1 MSTSPEEVK
10 RRAKQLLTA
19 MQEIREETLQLPILR
34 KRLIGFTSQLRQR
47 GTIPEQAARQLS
59 PEQMEALQ
67 QQAEQNPP
75 VSTSGQLQLFQRP
88 RLFQGQ
94 TPIRGAVANLINAL
108 TVKSTG
114 VTQKQEE
121 DEQAYEERQKDLEAS
136 EMAQARLKR
145 KGIYKEHG
153 IEI

>member
-10 RRAKQLLTA
+10 RRAKQLITA
-19 MQEIREETLQLPILR
+19 MMEIREETLQIPILR
-34 KRLIGFTSQLRQR
+34 KRLIGFTNQFRQR
-47 GTIPEQAARQLS
+47 QMIPEQIMQRLS

-75 VSTSGQLQLFQRP
+75 VSTSGQPQLFQRP

-114 VTQKQEE
+114 VTQKQQE
-121 DEQAYEERQKDLEAS
+121 EAS
-136 EMAQARLKR
+136 EERPTYEEEQQYKR
-145 KGIYKEHG
+145 RKFDTKKLQYSTVIAGG
-153 IEI
+153 